1 MKLSRW
7 KVAGFVLL
15 IWSLI
20 ALPVIGPSWIYPKLF
35 PPDPIPDSVQR
46 AESLWWDSRFRAD
59 SMLQDSSDRK
69 SQTHEFLIAVDT
81 RPFIVP
87 TSPSAVPSHVP
98 CEIVRLSS

>member
-46 AESLWWDSRFRAD
+46 AESLWWDSSFRAD
-59 SMLQDSSDRK
+59 SMLQDSIDRG
-69 SQTHEFLIAVDT
+69 LIRVIYRDPKPEEPDP
-81 RPFIVP
+81 RVLD
-87 TSPSAVPSHVP
+87 
-98 CEIVRLSS
+98 RR